1 MTPLAKHRLRRPQRS
16 RYATHEALSVG
27 VSSQEPLPSLV
38 TRQGGEL
45 TSMVWLNG
53 EFRTKPWTQVVS
65 LATPSP
71 PDLHV
76 DEVSGDESTEPEG
89 T

>member
-1 MTPLAKHRLRRPQRS
+1 MTPLGQAQAKATPTLPN
-16 RYATHEALSVG
+16 ATHEALSVG

>member
-1 MTPLAKHRLRRPQRS
+1 MTQ
-16 RYATHEALSVG
+16 
-27 VSSQEPLPSLV
+27 
-38 TRQGGEL
+38 QGGEL

-65 LATPSP
+65 GATPSP
-71 PDLHV
+71 PDLDV

>member
-1 MTPLAKHRLRRPQRS
+1 
-16 RYATHEALSVG
+16 
-27 VSSQEPLPSLV
+27 
-38 TRQGGEL
+38 
-45 TSMVWLNG
+45 MVWLNG

-65 LATPSP
+65 GATPSP
-71 PDLHV
+71 LDLHV

>member
-16 RYATHEALSVG
+16 RMPTHEALSVG
-27 VSSQEPLPSLV
+27 VGSQEPLPSLV

-65 LATPSP
+65 GATPSP
-71 PDLHV
+71 PDLNV

>member
-1 MTPLAKHRLRRPQRS
+1 
-16 RYATHEALSVG
+16 
-27 VSSQEPLPSLV
+27 
-38 TRQGGEL
+38 
-45 TSMVWLNG
+45 MVWLNG

-65 LATPSP
+65 GATPSP

-76 DEVSGDESTEPEG
+76 DEVSGDELTEPEG

>member
-1 MTPLAKHRLRRPQRS
+1 M
-16 RYATHEALSVG
+16 
-27 VSSQEPLPSLV
+27 

-65 LATPSP
+65 GVTPSP

>member
-1 MTPLAKHRLRRPQRS
+1 M
-16 RYATHEALSVG
+16 
-27 VSSQEPLPSLV
+27 V

-53 EFRTKPWTQVVS
+53 KFRTKPWTQVVS
-65 LATPSP
+65 GATPSP
-71 PDLHV
+71 PGLYV